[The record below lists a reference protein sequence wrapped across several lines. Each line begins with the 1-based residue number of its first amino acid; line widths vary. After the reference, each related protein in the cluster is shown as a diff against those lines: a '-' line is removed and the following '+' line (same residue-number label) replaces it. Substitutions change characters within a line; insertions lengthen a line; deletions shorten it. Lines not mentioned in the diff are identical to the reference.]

1 MSIMY
6 MNVNVKEIIFS
17 KNLKKQENKSC
28 SNTQRV
34 PMSIMYV
41 YIRCK
46 RNNIFKKPKKVGK
59 YKLFEYTESPNVFSD
74 ERLQSADSAGG
85 HDSSQHQRLSLER
98 NIYFQITLFL
108 FSFFFFSFFQFIQ
121 VGLCRRKSRRESQH
135 Y

>member
-1 MSIMY
+1 
-6 MNVNVKEIIFS
+6 
-17 KNLKKQENKSC
+17 
-28 SNTQRV
+28 
-34 PMSIMYV
+34 MSIMYV

-98 NIYFQITLFL
+98 NIYFQINPLSLFFLLFL
-108 FSFFFFSFFQFIQ
+108 SFISIGKIFSCRNIGAIISKKTCPKFFVAEKVEGKANIIRGCLTQGSL
-121 VGLCRRKSRRESQH
+121 GTTGPL
-135 Y
+135 